1 MDINKEKIDQVLSK
15 SVESNSPVISAAV
28 LSSEETLYRGDFG
41 LADIAT
47 GKNVQKDSIFR
58 IASMTKAITSTCT
71 MQLIEKEKLSLETK
85 LKEFFPEIADKKI
98 LEGFNKKNEPLLSE
112 ASSDLTIKQLLTHTS
127 GFAYEVWNE
136 NVAAMVENGDLAT
149 AFSGDDNF
157 LKAPLSFNPGS
168 SWEYG
173 IGIDW
178 LGVLV
183 EKISDMTL
191 QDYMKKYIF
200 NPLGMI
206 DTSYDV
212 PKEKIER
219 LVKVHSRNG
228 EEYLEMPFDPP
239 EKSDFYSGGGNLVST
254 LSDYSSFLNMFLNQ
268 GKSSEGRILQ
278 KTSVDLML
286 TSHTGELLMTSMQT
300 SAPILSND
308 VDFFPDT
315 DKSWGLG
322 FMINNED
329 IENGRPKGSAGWA
342 GLFNSY
348 FWIDPKNKIAAVILM
363 QMLPFAEE
371 GCLKTLK
378 DFEKSIYS

>member
-1 MDINKEKIDQVLSK
+1 MEVNKEIIDQVLSK
-15 SVESNSPVISAAV
+15 AIENNCPAISASV
-28 LSSEETLYRGDFG
+28 LSPKENLYRGDFG
-41 LADIAT
+41 LADVAT
-47 GKNVQKDSIFR
+47 GKSVQKDSIFR
-58 IASMTKAITSTCT
+58 IASMTKAITSTCI
-71 MQLIEKEKLSLETK
+71 MQLIEKEKLSLNTK
-85 LKEFFPEIADKKI
+85 LKDFFPEVANQKI
-98 LEGFNKKNEPLLSE
+98 IDGFNKKNEATYSE
-112 ASSDLTIKQLLTHTS
+112 ANSDITIQQLLTHTS
-127 GFAYEVWNE
+127 GFAYEIWNE
-136 NVAAMVENGDLAT
+136 NIAALVEKGDLTT
-149 AFSGDDNF
+149 AFYGDDKF
-157 LKAPLSFNPGS
+157 LKAPLSFNPGTA
-168 SWEYG
+168 WEYG

-191 QDYMKKYIF
+191 QDYMKDNIF
-200 NPLGMI
+200 SPLGMD

-219 LVKVHSRNG
+219 LVKVHSRNE

>member
-1 MDINKEKIDQVLSK
+1 VEVNKEIIDQVLSNAI
-15 SVESNSPVISAAV
+15 ENNCPAISASV
-28 LSSEETLYRGDFG
+28 LSPKENLYRGDFG
-41 LADIAT
+41 LADVAT
-47 GKNVQKDSIFR
+47 GKSVQKDSIFR
-58 IASMTKAITSTCT
+58 IASMTKAITSTCI
-71 MQLIEKEKLSLETK
+71 MQLIEKQKLSLNTK
-85 LKEFFPEIADKKI
+85 LKDFFPEVANKKI
-98 LEGFNKKNEPLLSE
+98 IDGFNKKNEATYSE
-112 ASSDLTIKQLLTHTS
+112 ANSDITIQQLLTHTS
-127 GFAYEVWNE
+127 GFAYEIWNE
-136 NVAAMVENGDLAT
+136 NIAALVEKGDLTT
-149 AFSGDDNF
+149 AFSGDDKF
-157 LKAPLSFNPGS
+157 LKAPLSFNPGTA
-168 SWEYG
+168 WEYG

-191 QDYMKKYIF
+191 QDYMKDNIF
-200 NPLGMI
+200 NPLGMD

-228 EEYLEMPFDPP
+228 QEYFEMPFDPP

-254 LSDYSSFLNMFLNQ
+254 LCDYSSFLNMFLNQ
-268 GKSSEGRILQ
+268 GKSSEGRILH

-348 FWIDPKNKIAAVILM
+348 FWIDTKNKIAAVILM